1 MVFRD
6 FKENNSFLLQIFEI
20 RIKKILDLWSIKIQI
35 RNTEKKIINHLQYI
49 PFQVLK
55 SRILMRV

>member
-35 RNTEKKIINHLQYI
+35 RNTEKKNY
-49 PFQVLK
+49 K
-55 SRILMRV
+55 

>member
-6 FKENNSFLLQIFEI
+6 FKENNSFLFQIFEI

-35 RNTEKKIINHLQYI
+35 RNTEKKNY
-49 PFQVLK
+49 K
-55 SRILMRV
+55 SFTIFPLPGIKKQDSMRV

>member
-35 RNTEKKIINHLQYI
+35 RNTEKKND
-49 PFQVLK
+49 K
-55 SRILMRV
+55 S